1 MAKIKI
7 LYVITKGRWGGAG
20 RYVYDIATNLP
31 LDQFEVAVVVGP
43 GEELPAKLAAH
54 NIRVIRLGAAQRD
67 INAQA
72 DSQTLLG
79 LIKLFRAEKPDII
92 HLNSPKV
99 GGLGAVAARFSKP
112 RAKVV
117 YTAHG
122 WSFNEQRPQWQ
133 QMLIKLFSWLTVL
146 LCDEV
151 IVISQSELQAVAHW
165 PGTKHKCTQIY
176 NGIITPAYLTPE
188 EARAV
193 LQKNS
198 KLALNSDNL
207 LIGTIAEL
215 HPNKGL
221 RNLIAAM
228 PTLRA
233 RQPKAKLI
241 IIGEGEQRAVL
252 ERDIITLGLSQHV
265 FLAGQLD
272 TAAQYLPAF
281 DMFCLPSVKEG
292 LPYVLLEA
300 GLASLPVVATKVGGV
315 GEIVTNNSTGLLV
328 PANNITALAQALN
341 ELLGDVEK
349 RKNFGSQ
356 LKLHV
361 EQHFSLAHMLAK
373 TLEIYAKPITSR
385 SSASR

>member
-1 MAKIKI
+1 
-7 LYVITKGRWGGAG
+7 
-20 RYVYDIATNLP
+20 
-31 LDQFEVAVVVGP
+31 
-43 GEELPAKLAAH
+43 
-54 NIRVIRLGAAQRD
+54 
-67 INAQA
+67 
-72 DSQTLLG
+72 
-79 LIKLFRAEKPDII
+79 
-92 HLNSPKV
+92 
-99 GGLGAVAARFSKP
+99 
-112 RAKVV
+112 
-117 YTAHG
+117 
-122 WSFNEQRPQWQ
+122 
-133 QMLIKLFSWLTVL
+133 
-146 LCDEV
+146 
-151 IVISQSELQAVAHW
+151 
-165 PGTKHKCTQIY
+165 
-176 NGIITPAYLTPE
+176 
-188 EARAV
+188 
-193 LQKNS
+193 
-198 KLALNSDNL
+198 
-207 LIGTIAEL
+207 
-215 HPNKGL
+215 
-221 RNLIAAM
+221 
-228 PTLRA
+228 
-233 RQPKAKLI
+233 
-241 IIGEGEQRAVL
+241 VL